1 MTKLTTISL
10 AHLLCLASVG
20 STISV
25 AISMSVGG
33 RLLGNRLL
41 VGLEVEVD
49 EEEQVA
55 RQDRAA
61 KECGI
66 FMTSTVGDVWQVGP
80 VHKGEVLV
88 SAKVDQR
95 DIQDELGDLHG
106 RKVFLP
112 PEASTT
118 SGRVVVV
125 VHDNMNEQVLHDDG
139 P

>member
-1 MTKLTTISL
+1 MTSRLKRCRKY
-10 AHLLCLASVG
+10 HVPVG

-25 AISMSVGG
+25 AISISVGG

-88 SAKVDQR
+88 S
-95 DIQDELGDLHG
+95 
-106 RKVFLP
+106 
-112 PEASTT
+112 
-118 SGRVVVV
+118 
-125 VHDNMNEQVLHDDG
+125 
-139 P
+139 